1 MDKRD
6 EMPLYCKSNVTIVT
20 MFIREYLYMVK
31 SYLLSLTLRAH
42 RYTSYSRCA
51 WIYGKDSQQAS

>member
-42 RYTSYSRCA
+42 HYTSYSRCA
-51 WIYGKDSQQAS
+51 